1 MVEGVRGRGSFHR
14 AVFPHLPLRNMR
26 AERKEEDKKTSS
38 GIDTDRGVGDD
49 ALLREKA
56 DGDEHDLRYD
66 GNFYFFF
73 LLFFPT
79 CATLCELLGLV
90 PVRSNQV
97 YSTTLLKSTARR
109 IELL

>member
-26 AERKEEDKKTSS
+26 TERKEEDKKTS
-38 GIDTDRGVGDD
+38 GIDVDRGVGDD

-66 GNFYFFF
+66 GIFSFFF
-73 LLFFPT
+73 SFVLPYLCDPVWAPRTCSYTLQIRYTVPLF
-79 CATLCELLGLV
+79 
-90 PVRSNQV
+90 
-97 YSTTLLKSTARR
+97 
-109 IELL
+109 